1 MARDDNPTHDEVMV
15 EKWQFNITQNRMESV
30 NHILMKQS
38 QDKSVKEEEVL
49 AYQIH
54 SMHE

>member
-1 MARDDNPTHDEVMV
+1 
-15 EKWQFNITQNRMESV
+15 
-30 NHILMKQS
+30 MKQS